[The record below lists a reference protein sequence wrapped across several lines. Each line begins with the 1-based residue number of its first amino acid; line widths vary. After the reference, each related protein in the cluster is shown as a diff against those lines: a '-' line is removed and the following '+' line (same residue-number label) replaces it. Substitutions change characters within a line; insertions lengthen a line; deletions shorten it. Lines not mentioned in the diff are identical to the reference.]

1 MTSFYIYFRFFNFDF
16 SIFKFEFIFFS
27 LFQGFSHAF
36 LIFRESFSYIMNIVY
51 RRVHLSCIL
60 NKLGHFLSLKGKLS
74 SDPETKPSNVRID
87 FVKSFLKSHS
97 FQETRASSTVSC
109 ETNRA
114 DKIILNIFGAAM

>member
-1 MTSFYIYFRFFNFDF
+1 MYFRFSNFDF
-16 SIFKFEFIFFS
+16 SIFNFEFIFFS

-51 RRVHLSCIL
+51 RRVHVSCIL
-60 NKLGHFLSLKGKLS
+60 NKLGHFLFLKEKLS
-74 SDPETKPSNVRID
+74 SDPETKPSNVRIN